1 MRAVGHG
8 AGAEPLRLSMGGPT
22 VHMGWGPG
30 RGVEGTTSGPG
41 VLRVCEQPPRSC
53 LRLGSTGRPRG
64 APLCGTK
71 PSWPGD
77 RGRPSWARAG
87 QGRGA
92 WPVFSLAA
100 GMPCGPC
107 GTEDTGRTEDRWRRL
122 SAGPGRWCEHHTT
135 SGPHRPHSGSW
146 QGAATPHRSEA
157 AGTRARTGSGPELQ
171 VPG

>member
-64 APLCGTK
+64 P
-71 PSWPGD
+71 
-77 RGRPSWARAG
+77 
-87 QGRGA
+87 
-92 WPVFSLAA
+92 
-100 GMPCGPC
+100 
-107 GTEDTGRTEDRWRRL
+107 L
-122 SAGPGRWCEHHTT
+122 SAGQSRPGLGTAAGHRGRGPGRAVARGLRFLWRLERRVVRVERRTQAGQRTGGGGCLQGQAGGAS